1 MAEDNAT
8 LSTIDIDEA
17 EIQAGIDSS
26 DEAESNSAP
35 TYNPFLLM
43 KATPTL
49 DTETE
54 RDLKE
59 ISISQTLK

>member
-1 MAEDNAT
+1 MVKDNAI
-8 LSTIDIDEA
+8 LSTIEIDEA

-26 DEAESNSAP
+26 DAAENNSAP

-43 KATPTL
+43 QATPTL
-49 DTETE
+49 DSETE

-59 ISISQTLK
+59 ISIGQALK